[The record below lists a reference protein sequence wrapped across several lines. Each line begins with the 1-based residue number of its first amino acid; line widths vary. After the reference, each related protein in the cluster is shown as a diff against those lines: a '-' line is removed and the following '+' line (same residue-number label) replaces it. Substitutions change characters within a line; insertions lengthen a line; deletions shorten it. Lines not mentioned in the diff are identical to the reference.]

1 MFLFRTCG
9 FPGCHVWSLNW
20 RWWSTDVGVG
30 GALCVEARTPS
41 PSRAPGDCLPSF
53 FLGAYTR
60 DGVDSW
66 RVGFLQMW
74 MERVSW
80 QPGTSAGTGQ
90 ACAQRPVVKSRV
102 WPALGWRCFLW
113 PLGKGWWWL
122 PGSQVPV
129 PGLDVSR
136 AGVLGILPLQGR
148 ERSLAICGL
157 DLSLLPSQGRRLWR
171 RLALGLGTG
180 QNLCAWH
187 SCRSWHELSP
197 VYGGARLPGG
207 EARTLCWWRVRR
219 LP

>member
-1 MFLFRTCG
+1 MGIYITWRGYLCNIGCG
-9 FPGCHVWSLNW
+9 CIYVPFPNLRLSRLPCVVSELALVEHRRGW
-20 RWWSTDVGVG
+20 G

-129 PGLDVSR
+129 PGLDVP
-136 AGVLGILPLQGR
+136 GQ
-148 ERSLAICGL
+148 EFLASCPCRGE
-157 DLSLLPSQGRRLWR
+157 SAAWPSVG
-171 RLALGLGTG
+171 
-180 QNLCAWH
+180 
-187 SCRSWHELSP
+187 
-197 VYGGARLPGG
+197 
-207 EARTLCWWRVRR
+207 
-219 LP
+219 